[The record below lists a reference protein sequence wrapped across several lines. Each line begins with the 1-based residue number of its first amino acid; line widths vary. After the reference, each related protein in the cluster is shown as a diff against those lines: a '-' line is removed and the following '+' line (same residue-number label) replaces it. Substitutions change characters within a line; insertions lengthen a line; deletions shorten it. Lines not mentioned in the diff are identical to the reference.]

1 MRRDLH
7 RRLAQLEEII
17 GAPSGCAII
26 RIRGGLPDAD
36 GRASAGALRF
46 RREQFESE
54 AAFEYR
60 VLEAAL
66 EAGEP
71 FVVFG
76 GLPNLPD

>member
-1 MRRDLH
+1 MRRDLA
-7 RRLAQLEEII
+7 RRLSHLEDIM
-17 GAPSGCAII
+17 GAPSGCAVI
-26 RIRGGLPDAD
+26 RIRGGLPDAH
-36 GRASAGALRF
+36 GHASAGALRF

-54 AAFEYR
+54 AAFEDR

-76 GLPNLPD
+76 GLPELPD